1 MELKMSE
8 LNQVYNSFSK
18 LTNQR
23 FPVKTSYKL
32 AKLISSLEIERAL
45 FQNQFQLL
53 IEHYAEKDETG
64 APKQTEDK
72 ESIIIKKDCL
82 ELFEQEYKELLDLPI
97 TVPDITFSLEEF
109 GAYDFTPIE
118 IYAIQKFIVE

>member
-32 AKLISSLEIERAL
+32 AKLISSLE
-45 FQNQFQLL
+45 QS
-53 IEHYAEKDETG
+53 
-64 APKQTEDK
+64 APYSKINFN
-72 ESIIIKKDCL
+72 S
-82 ELFEQEYKELLDLPI
+82 
-97 TVPDITFSLEEF
+97 
-109 GAYDFTPIE
+109 
-118 IYAIQKFIVE
+118 